1 MVSRFRLS
9 LVIGNRQA
17 KHLYAVNQ
25 GDFQYEKDS
34 LLHGVGS
41 NYDQL

>member
-17 KHLYAVNQ
+17 EHLYAGNQ

-34 LLHGVGS
+34 MLHGVGS
-41 NYDQL
+41 NYD